1 MEPVLK
7 GILAFVEVWSSN
19 RTENY
24 SETFEQQLLDMGAK
38 VSKTLNKH
46 VTHVVFKDGHLATWR
61 KAQKMGVKIVSVLWV
76 EKCRETR
83 VHVDEALFPVV
94 AANEELPQPVKKH
107 KCMQPKDFVEKTP
120 ENDRKLQK
128 RLDQM
133 AKELAIQKIAVNA
146 EIDVPVLLFEDN
158 GSLVY
163 SPVNK
168 VKDQYSAMERRIKE
182 MKEKRENISPTAS
195 QMPQILPSSS
205 PGDCLLPTCVLTNS
219 EDALLPGEQMEDCLN
234 SSFDCLWGADK
245 LKRQKTEVVK
255 PACDSWTDNP
265 IAMIVSVNS
274 PSQSYEQT
282 CLTPKQRSKSSL
294 RKKQLFQHTLDDKM
308 PLEKKDTEKFLNK
321 NQDENSKTTS
331 VANESSLLKIKG
343 LGHLSPSKKMSKLS
357 NVAAVID
364 SLSNAPMSSINLS
377 KCSLDRR
384 FPVYRNNCIL
394 KDKKRK
400 KLEILPSLKL
410 ATSELGASGSK
421 DFWQAGSTGSKSF
434 SSEEASYEED
444 SYEDFF
450 SSFNLN
456 KNEVQIQVPKESQ
469 NPEISC
475 KDSFASMDSLGLS
488 FCKPRS
494 TSKESGKRSIST
506 NDLSVKENLKPAEN
520 SGSVPLNYMSP
531 GEKDDTAEALD
542 SDDVN
547 RLPQHAYE
555 KSYTTNMNCSTYT
568 NGDENQVSECP
579 ATDGCCRKFNE
590 QKNKNNGGLRKR
602 RRLQQPTRTLV
613 MTSMSPEKQN
623 TVIQVVNKLGDFL
636 FSDDVC
642 ESTSHVVTG
651 SPRRT
656 LNVMLGIARGCWI
669 VSYEWPP
676 L

>member
-7 GILAFVEVWSSN
+7 GITAFVEVWSSN

-24 SETFEQQLLDMGAK
+24 SETFEHQLRDMGAK

-61 KAQKMGVKIVSVLWV
+61 KAQKMSVKVVSVLWV

-94 AANEELPQPVKKH
+94 AANEELPQPLKKH

-120 ENDRKLQK
+120 GNDRKLQK

-146 EIDVPVLLFEDN
+146 ETDVPVLLFEDN

-195 QMPQILPSSS
+195 QMSQILPSSS
-205 PGDCLLPTCVLTNS
+205 PGDCLLPTYVLTNS

-234 SSFDCLWGADK
+234 SSFDCFWGTDK
-245 LKRQKTEVVK
+245 LKSQKTEVVK

-265 IAMIVSVNS
+265 IPMSVSVNS

-282 CLTPKQRSKSSL
+282 CLTSKQRSRSSL
-294 RKKQLFQHTLDDKM
+294 RKKQLFQHTLDDKLS
-308 PLEKKDTEKFLNK
+308 LEKEDIEKFPNK
-321 NQDENSKTTS
+321 NQDENSKATS
-331 VANESSLLKIKG
+331 VANASSLLKIKG
-343 LGHLSPSKKMSKLS
+343 LGHLSPSKKMAKLS

-364 SLSNAPMSSINLS
+364 GLSNAPKSSRNLR
-377 KCSLDRR
+377 KCTLDRS
-384 FPVYRNNCIL
+384 FPVYGNNCIL
-394 KDKKRK
+394 KGKKRK
-400 KLEILPSLKL
+400 KSGILSSLKL
-410 ATSELGASGSK
+410 ATSELGASGFK

-434 SSEEASYEED
+434 VSEEASYEED

-456 KNEVQIQVPKESQ
+456 KNEVQLQVPKESQ
-469 NPEISC
+469 NPPEVCC

-488 FCKPRS
+488 FCKPCS
-494 TSKESGKRSIST
+494 TSKESGRGSISA
-506 NDLSVKENLKPAEN
+506 NDLSVKENLKPAEHL
-520 SGSVPLNYMSP
+520 GSVPLNYTSH
-531 GEKDDTAEALD
+531 GEKDDTAEAVD

-547 RLPQHAYE
+547 SLSQHAHE
-555 KSYTTNMNCSTYT
+555 KSYRTNVNYSTYT
-568 NGDENQVSECP
+568 NGIKSLSSWQ
-579 ATDGCCRKFNE
+579 RK
-590 QKNKNNGGLRKR
+590 K
-602 RRLQQPTRTLV
+602 
-613 MTSMSPEKQN
+613 
-623 TVIQVVNKLGDFL
+623 
-636 FSDDVC
+636 
-642 ESTSHVVTG
+642 
-651 SPRRT
+651 
-656 LNVMLGIARGCWI
+656 
-669 VSYEWPP
+669 
-676 L
+676 